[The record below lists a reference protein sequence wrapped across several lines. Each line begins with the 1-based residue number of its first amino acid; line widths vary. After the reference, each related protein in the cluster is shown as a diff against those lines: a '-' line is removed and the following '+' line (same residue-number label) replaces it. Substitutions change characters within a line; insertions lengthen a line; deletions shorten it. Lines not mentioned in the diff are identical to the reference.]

1 MPNSTLRNIM
11 LSALSGAAF
20 LVTLASGADASV
32 VTIGVSADGGPLVT
46 TFGTNSAVFTG
57 SAGVFNINTISATA
71 APALPIDLLD
81 STSLD
86 VVSTAGGLHTLTVF
100 ITAQGLLSPTG
111 FNTFVSNFTENTL
124 PAGYS
129 VLEQTFISS
138 ANALFTGTLLSSASF
153 TNIGTSVQSALA
165 DAGSGPYSLTEKYTI
180 TANGTGSTLSTINMS
195 AVPEPSTWA
204 MMILGF
210 IGVGFMAYRRTDRQ
224 AGFRFA

>member
-1 MPNSTLRNIM
+1 M

-32 VTIGVSADGGPLVT
+32 VTIGVSSDGGSQVT
-46 TFGTNSAVFTG
+46 TSGTNSAVFTG

-86 VVSTAGGLHTLTVF
+86 VVSTALGLHTLTVF
-100 ITAQGLLSPTG
+100 ITAQGLLTPTG
-111 FNTFVSNFTENTL
+111 LNTFVSNFTENTL
-124 PAGYS
+124 PAGYT
-129 VLEQTFISS
+129 VTEQTFISS

-165 DAGSGPYSLTEKYTI
+165 NAGSGPYSLTEVYTI
-180 TANGTGSTLSTINMS
+180 NANGSGTASSTINIS

-210 IGVGFMAYRRTDRQ
+210 IGVGFMAYRRNDKQ